1 MTSTTAAPTAR
12 GRHRLG
18 RPGRVPVGSFV
29 QVVYRGLF
37 LSWRTPG
44 RHRRLDLPQP
54 ASTRARVPAHA
65 V

>member
-1 MTSTTAAPTAR
+1 MTSTIAAQADR

-18 RPGRVPVGSFV
+18 RAGRVPVGTFV

-44 RHRRLDLPQP
+44 RHRRIAAPQP
-54 ASTRARVPAHA
+54 QGTRARVPAHA